1 MVAMA
6 TAGVAAGVAVVAIA
20 TAGVAVVAMA
30 TAGVAMGVAGGEA
43 GGSITLQSLE
53 QVRVVKSRSSVG

>member
-20 TAGVAVVAMA
+20 TAGVA
-30 TAGVAMGVAGGEA
+30 MGVAGGGA